1 MEDQVINTDKYNH
14 KIGEPWTVSELAEA
28 SNLSGGRIRQL
39 IADKT
44 IKSFLRVKHL
54 RLVSYLDGIAFLESR
69 ENG

>member
-1 MEDQVINTDKYNH
+1 MKDQITNTDKYNH

-28 SNLSGGRIRQL
+28 TSLSGGRIRQL

-54 RLVSYLDGIAFLESR
+54 RLVSYLDAIVFLESR
-69 ENG
+69 ESG